1 MSGFFLASE
10 ISLTAPSLDKVGFGS
25 WLTNSVFV
33 AALVV
38 IVVVAFARGATRH
51 MAMVPAGS
59 QNLFEALVELLYD
72 LIETI
77 VGKRMTPRCFS
88 LLATIFIFILA
99 SNLFGLLPGVGTIG
113 WRAEGDA
120 GFHIETPLLRPC
132 TADVNMTLAMAMI
145 FMVMWAFWTWQQVG
159 LWGFLKHTFGPQGG
173 GKGLALAAMTIIF
186 FLVGIIEMISIAFRP
201 VSLSLRLFGNTL
213 AGEALL
219 ETMIGLGQLLHAPE
233 WVSGIMAVTAP
244 LPFYFFELL
253 VAVIQA
259 SVFMLLCAAYLRLS
273 TSHGDEE

>member
-1 MSGFFLASE
+1 MSGFLLASE
-10 ISLTAPSLDKVGFGS
+10 LSLTAPSLDKVGFGS

-33 AALVV
+33 AVLMV
-38 IVVVAFARGATRH
+38 IIVVAFARSATRH
-51 MAMVPAGS
+51 MAMVPMGS
-59 QNLFEALVELLYD
+59 QNLFEALVEQLYD

-99 SNLFGLLPGVGTIG
+99 SNWFGLLPGVGTIG
-113 WRAEGDA
+113 WGTETSA
-120 GFHIETPLLRPC
+120 GFHVETPLLRPC
-132 TADVNMTLAMAMI
+132 TADVNMTLAMALF
-145 FMVMWAFWTWQQVG
+145 FMVMWMFWTWQEVG

-173 GKGLALAAMTIIF
+173 AKGFALVFMAVIF
-186 FLVGIIEMISIAFRP
+186 FLVGIIEMISISFRP

-213 AGEALL
+213 AGETLL
-219 ETMIGLGQLLHAPE
+219 DTMIGLGQLLHMPE
-233 WVSGIMAVTAP
+233 WMSGIVAVTVP

-253 VAVIQA
+253 VGLIQA